1 MEILIHPNDALR
13 VVCTP
18 VETVTKQLR
27 EQLEEMRELLYEKK
41 AYGVSAPQVG
51 LTERVLVMNSEAN
64 PRSTECELTLIN
76 PVIERRRGGITKE
89 MEGCLSIPHEF
100 GMVRRSAKV
109 HVTGWKL
116 DGTKFQAAMTGM
128 AARVIQ
134 HEIDHLDGILFIDKM
149 ED

>member
-1 MEILIHPNDALR
+1 MEILIHPNEALR

-18 VETVTKQLR
+18 VETVTMKLR
-27 EQLEEMRELLYEKK
+27 EQLEEMRELMYEKK

-64 PRSTECELTLIN
+64 PRSTECELILIN
-76 PVIERRRGGITKE
+76 PVIERRRGGITRE
-89 MEGCLSIPHEF
+89 MEGCLSVPHEF
-100 GMVRRSAKV
+100 GMVRRAAKV
-109 HVTGWKL
+109 HVTAWQLNGVRFVGSL
-116 DGTKFQAAMTGM
+116 TGM